1 MIDDPRK
8 PEADAPEARNRE
20 QDDEDAQ
27 AQSVAEA
34 ARREA
39 RLEDSDKPKSG
50 DVADDAQDLVDH
62 MRQMERSGR
71 IDMDAYRGE
80 RSDDDEEDELS
91 PGGVQDDERSEEHTS
106 ELQSLLSISSALYCV
121 IQNNLNASKNT
132 HK

>member
-8 PEADAPEARNRE
+8 PEADAPETRNRE
-20 QDDEDAQ
+20 QDDEAAQ

-39 RLEDSDKPKSG
+39 RLEDSDKKPSG
-50 DVADDAQDLVDH
+50 DASDDAQDLVDH

-80 RSDDDEEDELS
+80 RSDDDEEGELGE
-91 PGGVQDDERSEEHTS
+91 GGIDDDEPRG
-106 ELQSLLSISSALYCV
+106 AP
-121 IQNNLNASKNT
+121 
-132 HK
+132 

>member
-20 QDDEDAQ
+20 QDDEAAQ

-39 RLEDSDKPKSG
+39 RLEDSDKKPSG
-50 DVADDAQDLVDH
+50 DASDDAQDLVDH

-80 RSDDDEEDELS
+80 RSDDDVEDELG
-91 PGGVQDDERSEEHTS
+91 PVGVEDDEPRG
-106 ELQSLLSISSALYCV
+106 AP
-121 IQNNLNASKNT
+121 
-132 HK
+132 